1 MRLSSIK
8 KLCLVITKFVL
19 NETCKLQHFIGA
31 WVSFWIMKV
40 FNMSSE
46 AENQSS
52 SSFYTWSILI
62 LFTLTYTFSFVDR
75 QVINLL
81 VEPIKDDMNLSD
93 VQISYLQGLIF
104 VIPYVLLSIPIGR
117 LVDVFSR
124 IYVIIGGILVWSFAT
139 IAAGLS
145 GNYTQLAFARG
156 FVGAGEAALTP
167 AVWSIFP
174 DIFNKNQLA
183 LAMSIFSMAPY
194 LGAGIALIAG
204 AQVIEIS
211 KSSPPHEIPVFGIL
225 QPWQLTLIICG
236 APGIIFALIYACIK
250 EPKRTASAT
259 ETDDA
264 MPLSEALS
272 FMKKNW
278 KVYLAFL
285 GGSPFMIILLYS
297 IQAWSP
303 TLLIRVHEW
312 DISDAGRIYGLVAL
326 VTGSLGVLSSPIV
339 ARLMQNFNIKGYPLL
354 MLMMSTTLTAMFL
367 FIAPST

>member
-1 MRLSSIK
+1 MK
-8 KLCLVITKFVL
+8 HFVGVL
-19 NETCKLQHFIGA
+19 
-31 WVSFWIMKV
+31 VSFLIMKV
-40 FNMSSE
+40 SRMTSE
-46 AENQSS
+46 AENKSN
-52 SSFYTWSILI
+52 SSFYTWSLLV

-81 VEPIKDDMNLSD
+81 VEPIKDDMDLSD
-93 VQISYLQGLIF
+93 VQISYLQGLFF

-124 IYVIIGGILVWSFAT
+124 IFVIIGGILVWSLAT

-145 GNYTQLAFARG
+145 GNYTQLALARG

-167 AVWSIFP
+167 AVWSMFP

-211 KSSPPHEIPVFGIL
+211 QSSPPLEIPVFGIL

-236 APGIIFALIYACIK
+236 APGIIFALIFASIK
-250 EPKRTASAT
+250 EPKRTVSAT
-259 ETDDA
+259 EEDDA
-264 MPLSEALS
+264 MPLSEAIS
-272 FMKKNW
+272 FMRKNW

-312 DISDAGRIYGLVAL
+312 DISDAGRIYGLVAFI
-326 VTGSLGVLSSPIV
+326 TGSLGVLSSPIV

-354 MLMMSTTLTAMFL
+354 MLMMSTTLTAIFL
-367 FIAPST
+367 FIAGQQT